1 MTVRK
6 VAGNLQEEELDECE
20 SALLQSNRYSQQ
32 YLYVKMTARPSLQQ
46 RRNYRSRWPT
56 LEQMRRS
63 RLPKLEKTARTRV
76 RITERDPGSSSVQ
89 VVCCPVYVLPVLFNM
104 YISICELVAIF
115 RARSNVRM
123 EILKTT

>member
-32 YLYVKMTARPSLQQ
+32 YLYVKMTARPSLQR

-63 RLPKLEKTARTRV
+63 RPKLEPNLTGSLLETRTRV
-76 RITERDPGSSSVQ
+76 QRITEVRDPGSCQ
-89 VVCCPVYVLPVLFNM
+89 VVCCPTVIPVL
-104 YISICELVAIF
+104 YIECPSG
-115 RARSNVRM
+115 
-123 EILKTT
+123 